1 MIVLKGEKIPHRQPW
16 VLTSLGR
23 NLEVPEG
30 WPAERECG
38 ESLQDFLLQPK
49 NEKIIESLRLEK
61 TSEIIKSN
69 YQRET
74 QTFIE

>member
-38 ESLQDFLLQPK
+38 ERLQDFLLQPK
-49 NEKIIESLRLEK
+49 NETIIESLRLEK

-69 YQRET
+69 YQGET
-74 QTFIE
+74 RTFIE